1 MTTRFSAVFENGLLR
16 PTEPVSFAEGVL
28 VELIVIKTDEVAIP
42 PIPAQTLAE
51 IAALPI
57 ELDGEAFSGRD
68 HDRVLYGERHIP

>member
-28 VELIVIKTDEVAIP
+28 VELIVIMTNEVAIP
-42 PIPAQTLAE
+42 PIPAQILAE

-57 ELDGEAFSGRD
+57 ELDGESFSGRD